1 MNKSISLLLVARDDA
16 PCPGVVF
23 DAWLL
28 PVVMALLAP
37 AERDCMET
45 LLCGEPRDGW
55 IETPDLANEQGRT
68 LHQMGAVLSNLRA
81 LDLIETWHELL
92 ADGRVAHHRARA
104 WVVEAERYRIAE
116 VRVLLQP
123 LVGGVL

>member
-1 MNKSISLLLVARDDA
+1 MNKSISLLLVARNDV
-16 PCPGVVF
+16 PCPGIAF

-45 LLCGEPRDGW
+45 FLCGEPRDGW

-81 LDLIETWHELL
+81 LGLVETWHELL
-92 ADGRVAHHRARA
+92 ADGRVAHHRAVA
-104 WVVEAERYRIAE
+104 WVVEAERYRIDTQRAAM
-116 VRVLLQP
+116 RALLEA
-123 LVGGVL
+123 L